1 MGDAKTIS
9 QLSGERVGV
18 PDGRRQNNIQTV
30 WRKGWGARWATSKL
44 YLNCREKGLGVPDGR
59 RENCISTVRRK
70 GWGCQ
75 MGDTKTVSQL
85 SEERVGCQMG
95 DAKTIPRLSRGYYK
109 ELKLC
114 FFNN

>member
-9 QLSGERVGV
+9 QLSGEMVGGAKWAT
-18 PDGRRQNNIQTV
+18 PKLYPNCRE
-30 WRKGWGARWATSKL
+30 KGLGCRWATPKL
-44 YLNCREKGLGVPDGR
+44 YPNCQEKGLGVPDGR
-59 RENCISTVRRK
+59 RQNCIPTVGRK

-75 MGDTKTVSQL
+75 MGDAKTVSQL
-85 SEERVGCQMG
+85 SEERDGCQMG

-114 FFNN
+114 FLNN